1 MDKRNRSLPLS
12 AFFSIRVAGASILG
26 TLVVIAVRALADVPT
41 QLLVLGIF
49 ISVLVGLLWELLS
62 LQGVDSKKHLGLLE
76 TPFFLSHDREVF
88 QEYQA
93 IARAM
98 LSISQYPDPVY
109 RDVALQRLA
118 EVRDELEHVAGGT
131 IAFED
136 TETWRLVYEQL
147 LRSSG
152 LYLYRSVAWI
162 KHRDYWQDEP
172 GRQSMNINFELHD
185 AGSLN
190 IERIAI
196 IADELWPS
204 AEALPVERVRQWIH
218 EQHVHGIWIKVL
230 RQSAI
235 AKEPELLVDMG
246 IYGGR
251 AVGLQELDDQC
262 RTVRFMLN
270 FNFEKIREAEDR
282 WKRLSVYATAYRELL
297 DHFTLDE

>member
-1 MDKRNRSLPLS
+1 M
-12 AFFSIRVAGASILG
+12 
-26 TLVVIAVRALADVPT
+26 PT

-118 EVRDELEHVAGGT
+118 EVRDELEQVAGGT

-172 GRQSMNINFELHD
+172 GRQSMNINFQLHD

-196 IADELWPS
+196 IADEYVRPRAAFQQKSDAADQEEFLPCPESWP
-204 AEALPVERVRQWIH
+204 
-218 EQHVHGIWIKVL
+218 
-230 RQSAI
+230 
-235 AKEPELLVDMG
+235 
-246 IYGGR
+246 
-251 AVGLQELDDQC
+251 
-262 RTVRFMLN
+262 
-270 FNFEKIREAEDR
+270 
-282 WKRLSVYATAYRELL
+282 
-297 DHFTLDE
+297 